1 MCCDPYVTL
10 GADQIET
17 VDVFTGFAAFIVLV
31 LGGTTIGIVWDFLAG
46 FTTKFTHRVPVIEP
60 IVLFIMSYYGALI
73 NAEAFQ
79 LSGIFSYVI
88 ILSINQGHVLLDHHE
103 ELRGGKCVKMHH

>member
-17 VDVFTGFAAFIVLV
+17 VDVFTGFAAF
-31 LGGTTIGIVWDFLAG
+31 
-46 FTTKFTHRVPVIEP
+46 